1 MRVST
6 HGYSAILYI
15 FYFILRWTSGTN
27 QHLNKFLP
35 LHSKYSMSMTDDSF
49 MLCLNFCWIRIQSY
63 DSFLPV
69 FLWLLYTL
77 FASNFDGYHS
87 MQLLSN
93 IIVLLQHLLR
103 QSSLLQMAFL
113 LVHDFAKVNHV
124 FLSNQSL
131 HSSINVSTL
140 KANIISDVKA
150 CVRSSR
156 LKKKLF
162 F

>member
-1 MRVST
+1 MVIVLFFTFSISFSGGPPGQTSTSTNFCLYTVST
-6 HGYSAILYI
+6 QCLWQMIVLCYV
-15 FYFILRWTSGTN
+15 WTSV
-27 QHLNKFLP
+27 
-35 LHSKYSMSMTDDSF
+35 
-49 MLCLNFCWIRIQSY
+49 WIRIQSY

-156 LKKKLF
+156 LKKNF
-162 F
+162 FF